1 MLKRA
6 TKLFIVFILLC
17 SILATRI
24 VYLASSTDL
33 TQAAQ
38 RQSSYTL
45 TLSTQ
50 RGGIYDRNFNN
61 MVNQTTKY
69 VAVVFPD
76 PSCIQQVLDL
86 NPELKREEIAE
97 QIQQGKPFLVESKK
111 ASSNHSSIQ
120 VFPVSERY
128 RDNGIAPHLIG
139 YLNGDGEA
147 VCGIEQSYNELL
159 QNFTS
164 NYQITFQLD
173 GTGNLI
179 KGKEMEQTIQG
190 NSDGGVVLTLDRG
203 IQELAQKIGGQ
214 SIPKGAITV
223 FDVKTSQI
231 VACASF
237 PTYSQNDVA
246 ASINDEN
253 KPLINRSLYTYNVGS
268 TFKIAT
274 AATALEQGISPNYS
288 FFCPGKIDVKG
299 QVFKCHHLAGHGS
312 LNMQQALEKSCNP
325 YYINLALQT
334 GGNAILQTASD
345 MGFGKELE
353 LASGIVAAKGT
364 LPSTDDLK
372 NPAELAN
379 FGFGQGKLTANSFQ
393 VSGLL
398 LSVLNQGKLVQP
410 SLILG
415 TTENGTDLTEPTQ
428 AQPPTYVMS
437 EETASILK
445 EDLILA
451 LKGQDTEGLKP
462 KLTTAGG
469 KSATA
474 QTGTYDENGVEICQT
489 WYTGFFPAEDPKYV
503 ITVLVEEGVSGNDTA
518 GPIFA
523 KLADAITLYEQK

>member
-179 KGKEMEQTIQG
+179 K
-190 NSDGGVVLTLDRG
+190 
-203 IQELAQKIGGQ
+203 
-214 SIPKGAITV
+214 
-223 FDVKTSQI
+223 
-231 VACASF
+231 
-237 PTYSQNDVA
+237 
-246 ASINDEN
+246 
-253 KPLINRSLYTYNVGS
+253 
-268 TFKIAT
+268 
-274 AATALEQGISPNYS
+274 
-288 FFCPGKIDVKG
+288 
-299 QVFKCHHLAGHGS
+299 
-312 LNMQQALEKSCNP
+312 
-325 YYINLALQT
+325 
-334 GGNAILQTASD
+334 
-345 MGFGKELE
+345 
-353 LASGIVAAKGT
+353 
-364 LPSTDDLK
+364 
-372 NPAELAN
+372 
-379 FGFGQGKLTANSFQ
+379 
-393 VSGLL
+393 
-398 LSVLNQGKLVQP
+398 
-410 SLILG
+410 
-415 TTENGTDLTEPTQ
+415 
-428 AQPPTYVMS
+428 
-437 EETASILK
+437 
-445 EDLILA
+445 
-451 LKGQDTEGLKP
+451 
-462 KLTTAGG
+462 
-469 KSATA
+469 
-474 QTGTYDENGVEICQT
+474 
-489 WYTGFFPAEDPKYV
+489 
-503 ITVLVEEGVSGNDTA
+503 
-518 GPIFA
+518 
-523 KLADAITLYEQK
+523 